1 MSVDYVTV
9 QSSGAEG
16 YSNLKAWLRD
26 MSPWLPG
33 ANRSVM
39 KRQLILACREFFAES
54 FALQANMGPT
64 LILAGQQDYQLSPF
78 NSYLD
83 VVGVLS
89 VAINGM
95 PLNPLWRRPDPWP
108 NVVTGVATP
117 TSDIPQAYWMSRPD
131 IVSIYPLPQTPQPAP
146 AYLTFRVAV
155 RPKSTTEQVP
165 SIAITHFYEA
175 ILCGGLYR
183 MMNQPAKPYTNLE
196 LAAYHEKRFRSYIGE
211 YAAKAKTG
219 YNGSGSWAYPGFGK

>member
-1 MSVDYVTV
+1 MTTSYVTV

-16 YSNLKAWLRD
+16 YTNLKAWLKD

-33 ANRSVM
+33 ATRSVM

-54 FALQANMGPT
+54 FALQGDMGPT
-64 LILAGQQDYQLSPF
+64 LIIAGQQDYQLSPF
-78 NSYLD
+78 NSYTD

-89 VAINGM
+89 VAMNGK
-95 PLNPLWRRPDPWP
+95 LLVPLWRKPDPYP
-108 NVVTGVATP
+108 NSVTGVATP
-117 TSDIPQAYWMSRPD
+117 TSDTPSGYYMSRPD

-146 AYLTFRVAV
+146 AYLTFHVAL
-155 RPKSTTEQVP
+155 RPKSTVEQVP
-165 SIAITHFYEA
+165 SVTVTHFYDA

-211 YAAKAKTG
+211 WAAKAKTG
-219 YNGSGSWAYPGFGK
+219 FNGSASWKYPGFGK